1 SAAITSPGSRETSYA
16 PAITWNPVPGVP
28 AYHILLSDQAL
39 VIDPDKGTV
48 SGASV
53 IWQAITTG
61 TTIAYGTP
69 DPSGNFSRIPAPPLS
84 PGVPYNLVVLNNY
97 DGRSALATSTKA
109 QGLKLFRIEAPVSLR
124 PPVNLEPAP
133 QSVLTADK
141 DSSLLFRWSAAKAV
155 IAGARANTYR
165 VSVYSMESG
174 DAGDILVPIWNA
186 EVTDTFTVMD
196 AQRVFLAKRYFWKV
210 F

>member
-1 SAAITSPGSRETSYA
+1 SVTPEIPLWVATRQSAAITSPGSRETSYA

-97 DGRSALATSTKA
+97 DRSEEHTSEL
-109 QGLKLFRIEAPVSLR
+109 QSRE
-124 PPVNLEPAP
+124 NL
-133 QSVLTADK
+133 VCR
-141 DSSLLFRWSAAKAV
+141 LLLE
-155 IAGARANTYR
+155 NQQ
-165 VSVYSMESG
+165 
-174 DAGDILVPIWNA
+174 PH
-186 EVTDTFTVMD
+186 
-196 AQRVFLAKRYFWKV
+196 
-210 F
+210 